1 VRETLLGRALQP
13 LPALLAAALVSPGCH
28 SNGQAA
34 GDAIGRTDG
43 GPIAASTS
51 VLEHHGA
58 PSRAGV
64 YAQAG
69 VAGGALRLDP
79 AFHAVVEGFIYA
91 QPLFLDQG
99 GSDLVIAVTEQ
110 NKVYALDARSGA
122 TVWSRTLGT
131 PVPLA
136 RLPCGNIDPLGIT
149 GTPIVDAASR
159 TLYLDAMTTPDGG
172 ATRRHL
178 VFALATDDGSTRP
191 GWPVDIGATARAGSR
206 AFDSAV
212 QNQRGALLLLNGILY
227 VPYGG
232 HFGDCGDYRGW
243 VVGISTS
250 SPAQVTAWATSG
262 TGGGVWAPSGIAS
275 DGTSLYVATGNTLGA
290 SNWVGGEAIIRLAP
304 GPVFG
309 GQTSDYFAPSNWLSL
324 DGSDTDL
331 GGSGVVLINIPAA
344 STPRLAAALGKDG
357 NVYLVGRDNLGG
369 IGTALYSSHVS
380 SEEIIVASAVYTTA
394 NGTYLVFRGSGL
406 GCPAGQSGD
415 LVALQ
420 ITPPAA
426 RVAWCASAYGR
437 GSPMVTQSAG
447 ATAVW
452 SLGAQGDGRLHAYAG
467 DTGAPLGQSDAMGS
481 IRAYNT
487 PIAAKGR
494 VFVGG
499 DGAVYALLP

>member
-1 VRETLLGRALQP
+1 MPGTLLGRALQP
-13 LPALLAAALVSPGCH
+13 LPALLAAALGSPGCH
-28 SNGQAA
+28 SNGQAT
-34 GDAIGRTDG
+34 GDVNGRTDG

-51 VLEHHGA
+51 VLEHHGG

-64 YAQAG
+64 YTQAG

-79 AFHAVVEGFIYA
+79 AFHAGVDGLIYA

-99 GSDLVIAVTEQ
+99 GPDLVIAVTEQ
-110 NKVYALDARSGA
+110 DKVYALDARSGA
-122 TVWSRTLGT
+122 TVWSHTLGA

-159 TLYLDAMTTPDGG
+159 TLYLDAMTTPDSG
-172 ATRRHL
+172 ATKRHL
-178 VFALATDDGSTRP
+178 VFALSTDDGSTRP
-191 GWPVDIGATARAGSR
+191 GWPVDASATVRAGSM

-250 SPAQVTAWATSG
+250 NPTQVTAWATSG
-262 TGGGVWAPSGIAS
+262 LGGGVWAPSGVAS
-275 DGTSLYVATGNTLGA
+275 DGTSLYVSTGNTIGA
-290 SNWVGGEAIIRLAP
+290 SSWVGGEAIIRLAP
-304 GPVFG
+304 GPVFSG
-309 GQTSDYFAPSNWLSL
+309 LGADYFAPPNWRFL
-324 DGSDTDL
+324 DNTDADV
-331 GGSGVVLINIPAA
+331 GGSGVALVDMPAA

-357 NVYLVGRDNLGG
+357 AVYLVNRDNLGG
-369 IGTALYSSHVS
+369 IGTALYGAVVA
-380 SEEIIVASAVYTTA
+380 SEEIINASAVYTTSS
-394 NGTYLVFRGSGL
+394 GTYLVFRATGL

-420 ITPPAA
+420 ITPPTA
-426 RVAWCASAYGR
+426 RVAWCAPAHGR

-447 ATAVW
+447 ATVVW
-452 SLGAQGDGRLHAYAG
+452 SLGAQGDSRLHAYAG

-481 IRAYNT
+481 IRAFNT
-487 PIAAKGR
+487 SIAAKGR